1 MKNKEF
7 DDEVLKE
14 EKLKKKKER
23 EEKFKK
29 CLVRLEEE
37 KVIFGIPIKK
47 RFLAIAGITFF
58 AWLLFQI
65 LTVVIKPGFSTLE
78 DRDKTYQELLEEQKK
93 AVENGAVGG
102 NQSFSEKNTKTDAEK
117 YKEAVNEIKNL
128 SNEEIRKLLKEQ
140 GMENVTDAEIEE
152 MKKQMTESIPQ
163 TQNDMDTRIK
173 EIEDAMEKLNQ
184 APDNK

>member
-1 MKNKEF
+1 M
-7 DDEVLKE
+7 LK
-14 EKLKKKKER
+14 
-23 EEKFKK
+23 
-29 CLVRLEEE
+29 
-37 KVIFGIPIKK
+37 
-47 RFLAIAGITFF
+47 
-58 AWLLFQI
+58 
-65 LTVVIKPGFSTLE
+65 
-78 DRDKTYQELLEEQKK
+78 
-93 AVENGAVGG
+93 
-102 NQSFSEKNTKTDAEK
+102 K

-184 APDNK
+184 PPQQNQAPDNK